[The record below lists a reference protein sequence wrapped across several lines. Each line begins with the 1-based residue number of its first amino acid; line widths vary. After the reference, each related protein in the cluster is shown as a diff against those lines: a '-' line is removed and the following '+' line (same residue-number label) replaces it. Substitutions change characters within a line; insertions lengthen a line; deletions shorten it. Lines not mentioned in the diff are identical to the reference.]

1 MDARGT
7 NGPAAPWCGRLHV
20 LYGPRMSG
28 YTLHSLLDV
37 DDVAAGRAPG
47 LEARMARSVMNSEHL
62 GVSYFR
68 LDPGVRAP
76 YGHHHRVQEEIY
88 VVVSGSGRFKR
99 WDALRVAPEVVRGM
113 QAGPEGLELVVVGS
127 DRPEGGDGEI
137 VPGWWAD

>member
-1 MDARGT
+1 MGQLRLG
-7 NGPAAPWCGRLHV
+7 AAGSTSSTV
-20 LYGPRMSG
+20 PRMSG

-88 VVVSGSGRFKR
+88 VVVWGSGRFKL
-99 WDALRVAPEVVRGM
+99 DARRAVIHPTLS
-113 QAGPEGLELVVVGS
+113 AGQ
-127 DRPEGGDGEI
+127 
-137 VPGWWAD
+137 PG